1 MVQTRSRNVDAV
13 QPRDAETT
21 SPAKRRKI
29 AAAQTTGAVKQ
40 KTKPTKKKA
49 VSQNNSNGL
58 STRKRSAET
67 QANGA
72 RQELEDHVDKSS
84 RSTNGSPSA
93 MASRRDASAKSK
105 AASTQPVTRTK
116 RQVRIKKET
125 QVLDDVKGM
134 LFAPFTIRG
143 VDFAICQRCCDGASS
158 QWISR
163 SFTSW
168 CAKREKLLSS

>member
-21 SPAKRRKI
+21 NPAKRRKI

-72 RQELEDHVDKSS
+72 RQELEDHVDKSP

-134 LFAPFTIRG
+134 LFALFTIRG
-143 VDFAICQRCCDGASS
+143 IWFTNCRRDGDGASS
-158 QWISR
+158 QWLRS
-163 SFTSW
+163 SFTSRR
-168 CAKREKLLSS
+168 KNRKKLFAS